1 MCSLSWLLSRR
12 SSPTATYA
20 HARDPTLAA
29 PHARGPLAKNCS
41 SSCLSSLHLLRSW
54 SLRQTRGGS
63 KANIHESPLRVRRVD
78 FVTLPRRLLHPWHR
92 TSSASRDPSGT
103 GHIQTRWLIR

>member
-63 KANIHESPLRVRRVD
+63 DLGGVDLSMADLSGAKLNGASLFETILCKGQLRTVNLSRADLSGANL
-78 FVTLPRRLLHPWHR
+78 
-92 TSSASRDPSGT
+92 SG
-103 GHIQTRWLIR
+103 